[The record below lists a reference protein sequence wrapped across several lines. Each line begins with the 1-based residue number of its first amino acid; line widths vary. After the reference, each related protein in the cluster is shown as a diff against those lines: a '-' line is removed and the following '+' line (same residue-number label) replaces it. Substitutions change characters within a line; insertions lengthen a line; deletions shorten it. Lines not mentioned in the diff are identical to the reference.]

1 MSTLATA
8 FAQMDPRYRDH
19 MDGRHGRWWLGA
31 LLLLVGVAAIVAI
44 VWAIVATSRANR
56 GAVPPPSAT
65 TASPA
70 VGSPA
75 RAILDERFARGEI
88 DAAEYTQR
96 KQLLDGP

>member
-56 GAVPPPSAT
+56 SAVPPPSAT
-65 TASPA
+65 SRSTPAARSRPWTSATSP
-70 VGSPA
+70 P
-75 RAILDERFARGEI
+75 RRPL
-88 DAAEYTQR
+88 
-96 KQLLDGP
+96 P